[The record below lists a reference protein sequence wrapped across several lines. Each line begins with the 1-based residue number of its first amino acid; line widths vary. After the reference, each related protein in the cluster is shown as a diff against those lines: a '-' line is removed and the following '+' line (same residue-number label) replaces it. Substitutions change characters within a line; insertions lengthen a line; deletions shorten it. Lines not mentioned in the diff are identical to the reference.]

1 MTEKDYNPE
10 RRNKKVVVNTELKK
24 QQITSQPQKKEK
36 IAETKVSE
44 DKNVINEEDAQQI
57 TDKKISEPTGEA
69 KISEAKSSEE
79 KKKPIQKK
87 PVVKKTE
94 AVVNGNSLPISTKT
108 SGAICRFIKYK
119 KINEAI
125 ADLEKVIA
133 KKKAVPMRGEIPHR
147 KGKIMA
153 GRFPQRAAK
162 HFVEL
167 LKTLSANANV
177 NGLENPI
184 IVEAFANRASE
195 PYGRFGR
202 VQKKRTHIKIK
213 CMEKKTKEAKK

>member
-10 RRNKKVVVNTELKK
+10 RRNKKVAVNA
-24 QQITSQPQKKEK
+24 KEK
-36 IAETKVSE
+36 IVGAPIKETKIEEKTADKKTETEAKPDEKTESLKTSE
-44 DKNVINEEDAQQI
+44 DLE
-57 TDKKISEPTGEA
+57 
-69 KISEAKSSEE
+69 KSSEE

-94 AVVNGNSLPISTKT
+94 AVANGNSLPISTKT
-108 SGAICRFIKYK
+108 SGAICRFIKHK
-119 KINEAI
+119 KIKDAI

-162 HFVEL
+162 HFVEM
-167 LKTLSANANV
+167 LKTLAANANV
-177 NGLENPI
+177 NGLENPV

-202 VQKKRTHIKIK
+202 VQKKRTHIKITVK
-213 CMEKKTKEAKK
+213 EKMIKQNKEAKK

>member
-1 MTEKDYNPE
+1 M
-10 RRNKKVVVNTELKK
+10 
-24 QQITSQPQKKEK
+24 
-36 IAETKVSE
+36 
-44 DKNVINEEDAQQI
+44 
-57 TDKKISEPTGEA
+57 
-69 KISEAKSSEE
+69 
-79 KKKPIQKK
+79 
-87 PVVKKTE
+87 KKTE
-94 AVVNGNSLPISTKT
+94 AVVNGTSLPISTKT

-119 KINEAI
+119 KIKDAI

-133 KKKAVPMRGEIPHR
+133 KKKAIPMRGEIPHR

-153 GRFPQRAAK
+153 GRFPQKASK

-195 PYGRFGR
+195 PYGKFGR
-202 VQKKRTHIKIK
+202 VKKKRTHIKIK
-213 CMEKKTKEAKK
+213 CMERKIK